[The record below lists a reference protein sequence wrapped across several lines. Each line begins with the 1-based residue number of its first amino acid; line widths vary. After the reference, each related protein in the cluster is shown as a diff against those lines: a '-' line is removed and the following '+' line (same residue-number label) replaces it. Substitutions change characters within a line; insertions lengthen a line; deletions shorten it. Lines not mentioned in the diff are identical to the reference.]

1 MTSYR
6 KLKTQTQSKK
16 AQEEVRMRAAEQR
29 VEGRG
34 ERLGGAGY
42 EGEPYGLGKIK
53 KYQEAIEC
61 MKSGGKTG
69 VELVPFGTTH
79 RTWGRAFNTR
89 PSRGT
94 ARLESK
100 SAALLGNSRPWDV
113 STGAPRV

>member
-79 RTWGRAFNTR
+79 RTWGRAFNMGL
-89 PSRGT
+89 PE
-94 ARLESK
+94 ARASL
-100 SAALLGNSRPWDV
+100 
-113 STGAPRV
+113 